1 MDRNLTIITLLILGS
16 TVNTNKAN
24 LQCPQKEEIDGTVCE
39 NTGAER
45 MICRSNET
53 CEDHEFCSCRKGYIK
68 HKEGVAITCEDINEC
83 QSNNLACGANTYCKN
98 LIGSY
103 YCECNPGFKRNNET
117 VFCPDFI
124 NTTNNKCDDI
134 NECENSPCTNNTV
147 CHNTIGSYSC
157 SCQNGTISIP
167 SKSKT
172 PNCVQCK
179 DDISKDEKNQSC
191 AQQWNCLLQKTFSSG
206 RPTCSQNKT
215 SQKRRMEEF
224 LSKLGDLLNNESS
237 FETNERLKKL
247 GNMLQTVEQL
257 ARILAMLYR
266 NIIKLTHSPSNT
278 TMSIFTNFTKKGN
291 FSLRSQ
297 WSTVTLDVTT
307 AANDNLPDSA
317 MVGLLEYPKLSSL
330 LAGAPL
336 LGQNSTAQNHTL
348 ISPVLSIFVTRNDT
362 KNLTNPI
369 TINIRH
375 NAMTEENRETLCVFW
390 SHSYTGWSS
399 DGCHKVNST
408 KEDTTCECTHL
419 TSFAI
424 LMALNVDAVES
435 WTLSLIT
442 KIGLSISI
450 ICLTLAL
457 ITFCFCRAIRGTR
470 NTIHTHLCATLLLGN
485 CIFLLGITPTD
496 NETLCSVVAGVLHAL
511 YLSSF
516 CWMALEGLE
525 LYLMLV
531 RVFDTHLLKKKHLL
545 MVGYGVPAFIV
556 IISAAVFPK
565 GYGTK
570 KHCWLSNERGF
581 IWSFMGPICVI
592 IMVNCG
598 MFILTVWKLADKMAS
613 INPDQGK
620 LKRIRSLTA
629 TSVAQ
634 LCVLGCCWVFGFLMF
649 GAATSVFAY
658 IFSILN
664 CLQGVQIFL
673 LHCIMLRKVR
683 EEYAMWLCAAIHCKS
698 LSSYTEFSST
708 SNSATQSKA
717 KLSSKETNL

>member
-1 MDRNLTIITLLILGS
+1 MDRNLTVIVLLILGS

-24 LQCPQKEEIDGTVCE
+24 LQCPQKEDIDGTVCE
-39 NTGAER
+39 NTETK
-45 MICRSNET
+45 ICRSNET
-53 CEDHEFCSCRKGYIK
+53 CEEHGVCSCRKGYTE
-68 HKEGVAITCEDINEC
+68 HKDGHTITCEDKNEC
-83 QSNNLACGANTYCKN
+83 QYKNNTCGANTDCKN
-98 LIGSY
+98 SIGSY
-103 YCECNPGFKRNNET
+103 YCECNRGFKRNNET

-124 NTTNNKCDDI
+124 NKTNNKCDDI
-134 NECENSPCTNNTV
+134 NECENSPCTNNAVCQNTV
-147 CHNTIGSYSC
+147 GSYSC
-157 SCQNGTISIP
+157 SCQNGTINIP

-172 PNCVQCK
+172 LNCVQCK
-179 DDISKDEKNQSC
+179 DDISKDEKHESC
-191 AQQWNCLLQKTFSSG
+191 AQQWNCLLQEIFSSG
-206 RPTCSQNKT
+206 RPTCSQNET
-215 SQKRRMEEF
+215 LQKRRMEEF
-224 LSKLGDLLNNESS
+224 LYKLGDLLNNGSS

-247 GNMLQTVEQL
+247 GNMLHEVEQL

-266 NIIKLTHSPSNT
+266 NIIKLTHSRSNT

-297 WSTVTLDVTT
+297 WSTVTLDART
-307 AANDNLPDSA
+307 AADDNLPDSA

-375 NAMTEENRETLCVFW
+375 TAMTEKNSETLCVFW

-485 CIFLLGITPTD
+485 CIFLLGIT
-496 NETLCSVVAGVLHAL
+496 A
-511 YLSSF
+511 
-516 CWMALEGLE
+516 
-525 LYLMLV
+525 
-531 RVFDTHLLKKKHLL
+531 THNK
-545 MVGYGVPAFIV
+545 
-556 IISAAVFPK
+556 
-565 GYGTK
+565 
-570 KHCWLSNERGF
+570 
-581 IWSFMGPICVI
+581 
-592 IMVNCG
+592 VNCG

-649 GAATSVFAY
+649 GAATSTFAY

-673 LHCIMLRKVR
+673 LHCMMLRKVR
-683 EEYAMWLCAAIHCKS
+683 EEYAMWLCAAIHFKS